1 MERYIVCGVLHRRS
15 ESTALKPGALN
26 SSAVYE
32 NQLTSFDAPSSAT
45 FSCFLR
51 SWLRG
56 RIPAEPPGAREAQS
70 TDKANAKVLL
80 PGSNAAPFND
90 LDKSHFKS

>member
-1 MERYIVCGVLHRRS
+1 MERSIVCGVLHRRS

-32 NQLTSFDAPSSAT
+32 THQLHLMHPQAPLSVA
-45 FSCFLR
+45 FLR

-70 TDKANAKVLL
+70 TNEANAKVLL
-80 PGSNAAPFND
+80 PGSNAAPFNNI
-90 LDKSHFKS
+90 DKSHFKP